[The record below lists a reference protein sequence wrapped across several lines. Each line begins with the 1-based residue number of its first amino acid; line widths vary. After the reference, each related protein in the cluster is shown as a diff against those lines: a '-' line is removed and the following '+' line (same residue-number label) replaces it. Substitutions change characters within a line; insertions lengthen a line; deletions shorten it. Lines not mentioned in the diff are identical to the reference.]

1 MNRFIVILF
10 MLTLAFSQ
18 EKQIDLNSA
27 SLNELKQLNISKDLV
42 NKIYRRRIEF
52 GRYESVFDLLDID
65 GIDINT
71 FNKIKLKLYIDP
83 FTDASYRTDKIE
95 SVYRKIT
102 DLASEDANDNEA
114 DLFIDLA
121 LSPININKMSYQD
134 IANLPNVTP
143 VDASRI
149 TEHLETGNTIQSARD
164 LRNVAGLSFYGYWNA
179 RDFIEYSDN
188 VGYDNKVHGFYTY
201 RTFDTPYFGEEGN
214 TFSSTGYDPLE
225 KRNSFNQYHKARFNY
240 NQYKFGISHSKNLGE
255 DNHNDY
261 KWYLSA
267 DNLDIGD
274 GFRLDRLIVGNFK
287 TTWAHGVVME
297 STDFFTPRKDG
308 FGYKKRYNGV
318 IGDISRSRN
327 HDLKGIALQLSY
339 KNKFDLNLF
348 FSDAKRDA
356 ILNPD
361 GSINQ
366 FINLQQRYEGEYF
379 HYEFDDIARDE
390 NPNTAELKLVSV
402 PNMVKN
408 VDEQTMGGELKLHLN
423 PGTFI
428 AFTMYQSLY
437 NRLLR
442 PDLVSLY
449 SNGANFINNKFLNE
463 QEIASGLHQ
472 YGGEGTDTDLGDFK
486 SFRRVY
492 GFHGQYLI
500 NDLAL
505 SAEIGFL
512 DYNGNKSFNFSD
524 STLDKSVLENPK
536 AMVLSAYYQK
546 ENFNVLFMYRDYDL
560 AYDNPYQHS
569 ISNYERYKSTTIKDP
584 FRLKSPYYSQLHL
597 TADQPQAERGF
608 HIRSRYRFSNSLTFQ
623 NESDIWKRV
632 SDEVENYRHVFRL
645 QYRPIYPLRFG
656 LRQKWQARDKENPNS
671 LDFFSN
677 NETIFTVES
686 FLSGRNYLRFT
697 FGASLTKFAGRSD
710 LVFNPEL
717 NSNSYDLIT
726 ASAAVNGHYIG
737 AYFQHNFNQ
746 YFNVKLNLLNY
757 KGFYW
762 GFEDTQFV
770 VSESLH
776 GAYRAYISF
785 FARMNATVS
794 ARIKYTFDDRKHG
807 NNSFVNNANGRGSS
821 RVRQEYF
828 NLEETGK
835 KSSLYFELIMQF

>member
-1 MNRFIVILF
+1 LKRIIIVFLMIIIS
-10 MLTLAFSQ
+10 LAQ
-18 EKQIDLNSA
+18 EKQIDLNNA
-27 SLNELKQLNISKDLV
+27 SLEDLKQLNIDKDLIS
-42 NKIYRRRIEF
+42 KIYRHRIEY
-52 GRYESVFDLLDID
+52 GRYESVYELLDIE
-65 GIDINT
+65 GIDT
-71 FNKIKLKLYIDP
+71 KLFQQIKMKLYIEP
-83 FTDASYRTDKIE
+83 FAEESYRTGKIE
-95 SVYRKIT
+95 LVYRKIT
-102 DLASEDANDNEA
+102 DLASEDANDNES

-121 LSPININKMSYQD
+121 LSPMNINKMSYQD

-143 VDASRI
+143 IDATRI
-149 TEHLETGNTIQSARD
+149 TEHLETGNSIQSARD
-164 LRNVAGLSFYGYWNA
+164 LRNVGGLSFYGYWNA

-188 VGYDNKVHGFYTY
+188 IGYDNNVHGFYTY
-201 RTFDTPYFGEEGN
+201 RTFDTPFFGEEGN
-214 TFSSTGYDPLE
+214 TFSSTGYHPLE

-240 NQYKFGISHSKNLGE
+240 NQFKIGVSHSKNLGE
-255 DNHNDY
+255 DNHNDF
-261 KWYLSA
+261 KWYASA
-267 DNLDIGD
+267 DYLDLGD
-274 GFRLDRLIVGNFK
+274 GFRLDRIILGNFK
-287 TTWAHGVVME
+287 ATWSHGVVME

-308 FGYKKRYNGV
+308 FGYKKRFSGI

-327 HDLKGIALQLSY
+327 HDLRGLAFQVSY
-339 KNKFDLNLF
+339 KNRFDLNAF
-348 FSDAKRDA
+348 YSNAKRDA
-356 ILNPD
+356 ILNSD

-366 FINLQQRYEGEYF
+366 FINLQQRFSGEYY
-379 HYEFDDIARDE
+379 HYEFDNIARDE
-390 NPNTAELKLVSV
+390 NPNTADLKLVSV

-408 VDEQTMGGELKLHLN
+408 VEEQTMGGELKLHLE
-423 PGTFI
+423 PGTFV
-428 AFTMYQSLY
+428 AFTIYQSLY

-442 PDLVSLY
+442 PDLISLY
-449 SNGANFINNKFLNE
+449 ANGANYINNKFLNE

-472 YGGEGTDTDLGDFK
+472 YGGEGTDTELGKFK

-512 DYNGNKSFNFSD
+512 DYDGNKSLSFSD
-524 STLDKSVLENPK
+524 STLDKQTLQNPK

-584 FRLKSPYYSQLHL
+584 FRLKSPYYAQLHL
-597 TADQPQAERGF
+597 SADQPQAERGF
-608 HIRSRYRFSNSLTFQ
+608 HVRSRYRFSNSLTFQ

-632 SDEVENYRHVFRL
+632 SDDVENYRHVFRL

-656 LRQKWQARDKENPNS
+656 LRQKWQARDEENPNS
-671 LDFFSN
+671 LDFFTN

-686 FLSGRNYLRFT
+686 FLSGRDYIRFSL
-697 FGASLTKFAGRSD
+697 GASLTKFSGRSD
-710 LVFNPEL
+710 LVFNPNL
-717 NSNSYDLIT
+717 NQNSYDLIT
-726 ASAAVNGHYIG
+726 ASTAVSGHYIG
-737 AYFQHNFNQ
+737 AYFQHNFNEH
-746 YFNVKLNLLNY
+746 FNVKVNVLNY

-785 FARMNATVS
+785 FARMNSNVS
-794 ARIKYTFDDRKHG
+794 ARIKYTFDDRKHN
-807 NNSFVNNANGRGSS
+807 NNSFVNNANGTGNDRI
-821 RVRQEYF
+821 RQQYF

-835 KSSLYFELIMQF
+835 KNSIYFELIMQF